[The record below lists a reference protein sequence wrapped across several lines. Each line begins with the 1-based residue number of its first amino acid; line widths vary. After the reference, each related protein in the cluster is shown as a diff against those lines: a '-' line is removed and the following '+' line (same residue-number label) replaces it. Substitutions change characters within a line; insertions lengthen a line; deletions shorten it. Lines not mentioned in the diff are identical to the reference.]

1 MEVQITMVDLEK
13 VQQAVTMLLEAIG
26 EDPEREGLA
35 DTPKRVAN
43 MYAET
48 MSGYEEDPKE
58 DLSKVFKAENTDVVL
73 EKEISFFSTCEHHL
87 MPFFGKVHIAYI
99 PDDKVV
105 GLSKLGRLVDVYAK
119 RLQLQEK
126 MTAQI
131 ADSIMKELQP
141 LGVMIM
147 VEAEH
152 TCMTMR
158 GIKKVGSKTVSMATR
173 GQFKENLHMQKII
186 QDMVYSK

>member
-58 DLSKVFKAENTDVVL
+58 DLS
-73 EKEISFFSTCEHHL
+73 
-87 MPFFGKVHIAYI
+87 
-99 PDDKVV
+99 
-105 GLSKLGRLVDVYAK
+105 
-119 RLQLQEK
+119 
-126 MTAQI
+126 
-131 ADSIMKELQP
+131 
-141 LGVMIM
+141 MIM

>member
-1 MEVQITMVDLEK
+1 MVDIEK
-13 VQQAVTMLLEAIG
+13 MQQAVKMLLEAIG
-26 EDPEREGLA
+26 EDPEREGLV
-35 DTPKRVAN
+35 DTTKRVAK
-43 MYAET
+43 MYTET

-58 DLSKVFKAENTDVVL
+58 HLSKVFQAENTDVVL
-73 EKEISFFSTCEHHL
+73 EKDISFFSTCEHHL

-99 PDDKVV
+99 PNGKVV
-105 GLSKLGRLVDVYAK
+105 GLSKLARLVDVYAK

-141 LGVMIM
+141 QGVMVI

-173 GQFKENLHMQKII
+173 GKLKEDLHMQKMI
-186 QDMVYSK
+186 QDMVFRQ

>member
-87 MPFFGKVHIAYI
+87 LPFFGKVHIAYI